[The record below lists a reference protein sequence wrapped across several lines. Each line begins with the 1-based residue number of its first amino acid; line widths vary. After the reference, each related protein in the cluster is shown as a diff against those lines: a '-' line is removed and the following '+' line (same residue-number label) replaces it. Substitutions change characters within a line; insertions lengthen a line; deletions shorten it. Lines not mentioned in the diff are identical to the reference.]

1 MDIEDIKQFIPED
14 GEKIILMEN
23 GKPVVVLMSFNTY
36 KKEFRLKEEEKK
48 NISEPL
54 SHNQDSMKN
63 ELTIEDLPF

>member
-36 KKEFRLKEEEKK
+36 KKEFKSVKPNKIDNNEEVNPERKK
-48 NISEPL
+48 
-54 SHNQDSMKN
+54 

>member
-1 MDIEDIKQFIPED
+1 MDIEDIKQFIPND

-36 KKEFRLKEEEKK
+36 KKEFKSTGENKIYKDETIGQEIKK
-48 NISEPL
+48 
-54 SHNQDSMKN
+54 

>member
-1 MDIEDIKQFIPED
+1 MEINDIKQFIPED

-36 KKEFRLKEEEKK
+36 KKEFKSVKQEEIHNNEEVNQERKK
-48 NISEPL
+48 
-54 SHNQDSMKN
+54 

>member
-23 GKPVVVLMSFNTY
+23 GKPVVVLMSFNNY
-36 KKEFRLKEEEKK
+36 KREFKFVKQDKLHNNEEVNQETKK
-48 NISEPL
+48 
-54 SHNQDSMKN
+54 

>member
-1 MDIEDIKQFIPED
+1 MNIEDIKQFIPGE

-36 KKEFRLKEEEKK
+36 QKEFKSVQPEETHNNEEVTSERKK
-48 NISEPL
+48 
-54 SHNQDSMKN
+54 

>member
-1 MDIEDIKQFIPED
+1 MEIDDIKQFIPED

-36 KKEFRLKEEEKK
+36 KKEFKSAKQDKIDNNGE
-48 NISEPL
+48 ISPERR
-54 SHNQDSMKN
+54 K

>member
-1 MDIEDIKQFIPED
+1 MEIDNIKQFIPED

-36 KKEFRLKEEEKK
+36 KKEFKSIKPDKIDNNEEFKQERKK
-48 NISEPL
+48 
-54 SHNQDSMKN
+54 

>member
-1 MDIEDIKQFIPED
+1 MGINDIKQFIPED

-36 KKEFRLKEEEKK
+36 KKEFKSVKQEEIYNNEEVDQERKK
-48 NISEPL
+48 
-54 SHNQDSMKN
+54 

>member
-1 MDIEDIKQFIPED
+1 MDINDIKQFIPED

-36 KKEFRLKEEEKK
+36 KKEFKSAKQDRIHNDEEVNQERKK
-48 NISEPL
+48 
-54 SHNQDSMKN
+54 

>member
-36 KKEFRLKEEEKK
+36 KKEFKSIKSDKIDNNKEFNQERKK
-48 NISEPL
+48 
-54 SHNQDSMKN
+54 

>member
-1 MDIEDIKQFIPED
+1 MGINDIKQFIPEDD

-36 KKEFRLKEEEKK
+36 KKEFKSVKQEEIYNNEEVDQERKK
-48 NISEPL
+48 
-54 SHNQDSMKN
+54 

>member
-1 MDIEDIKQFIPED
+1 MEINDIKQFIPED

-36 KKEFRLKEEEKK
+36 KKEFKSVKQEEIYNNEEVDQERKK
-48 NISEPL
+48 
-54 SHNQDSMKN
+54 

>member
-1 MDIEDIKQFIPED
+1 MNIEDIKQFIPED

-36 KKEFRLKEEEKK
+36 QKEFKSVKPEEVNNNEEVNPERKK
-48 NISEPL
+48 
-54 SHNQDSMKN
+54 

>member
-1 MDIEDIKQFIPED
+1 MDINDIKQFISED

-36 KKEFRLKEEEKK
+36 QKEFKSVQPEEIQNNEEINPERKK
-48 NISEPL
+48 
-54 SHNQDSMKN
+54 

>member
-1 MDIEDIKQFIPED
+1 MEIEDIKQLIPND

-36 KKEFRLKEEEKK
+36 KKEFKSIKVNKTYNKEIVEPETKK
-48 NISEPL
+48 
-54 SHNQDSMKN
+54 

>member
-1 MDIEDIKQFIPED
+1 MDIHDIKQFIPED

-36 KKEFRLKEEEKK
+36 KKECKSVKQDKIHHNEEIHQETKK
-48 NISEPL
+48 
-54 SHNQDSMKN
+54 

>member
-1 MDIEDIKQFIPED
+1 MDINDIKQFIPED

-36 KKEFRLKEEEKK
+36 KKEFKSVQPEEIHNNEEVNPERKK
-48 NISEPL
+48 
-54 SHNQDSMKN
+54 